1 MFIKFR
7 LKIRNFIRDNRKKII
22 IIILVWLLIFIINC
36 LLGLRKEKVV
46 LETSYKPS
54 TSVMNSSSSVPK
66 KDHTRISDILDKYFN
81 YCNNGDYENAFKMVS
96 DLCKEKAFNND
107 INKFKNY
114 IKSIYTE
121 KKRYSIQNYSNY
133 DNKYIYTM
141 KIFNDIIT
149 TGLTGEEYSYYEE
162 KIVMIKDGDNIKL
175 NVGDFIDKVDLKR
188 IVEDDYSKIRILS
201 KAIFYD
207 HEEYNIKIT
216 NKTDYIMVMS
226 SVYESEE
233 ILLDL
238 GNIRRQ
244 MTNSNLEIALNP
256 GETKEFTIKFQKY
269 ADEEEDAQAIILNK
283 IRILKAYSGKEE
295 SSEKEKANAIKLYSL
310 TIPLI

>member
-175 NVGDFIDKVDLKR
+175 NVGDFIDKVDIKR
-188 IVEDDYSKIRILS
+188 IVEDDYYKIRIL
-201 KAIFYD
+201 
-207 HEEYNIKIT
+207 
-216 NKTDYIMVMS
+216 
-226 SVYESEE
+226 
-233 ILLDL
+233 
-238 GNIRRQ
+238 
-244 MTNSNLEIALNP
+244 
-256 GETKEFTIKFQKY
+256 
-269 ADEEEDAQAIILNK
+269 
-283 IRILKAYSGKEE
+283 
-295 SSEKEKANAIKLYSL
+295 
-310 TIPLI
+310 

>member
-1 MFIKFR
+1 MFTKFR

-22 IIILVWLLIFIINC
+22 IFILVWLLIFIINF
-36 LLGLRKEKVV
+36 LLGIRKQKVV
-46 LETSYKPS
+46 LNTSYTPNK
-54 TSVMNSSSSVPK
+54 SVIDNANSVPK
-66 KDHTRISDILDKYFN
+66 KDHIKISNILDTYFN
-81 YCNNGDYENAFKMVS
+81 YCNNSEYDNAFKMLS
-96 DLCKEKAFNND
+96 NSCKEKAFNND
-107 INKFKNY
+107 INKFVEY
-114 IKSIYTE
+114 VKSIYTA

-133 DNKYIYTM
+133 ENKYIYTM

-162 KIVMIKDGDNIKL
+162 KVIMTKENDEIKL

-188 IVEDDYSKIRILS
+188 VVEDDYSKIRILS

>member
-207 HEEYNIKIT
+207 HEEYYVKIT
-216 NKTDYIMVMS
+216 NKTDYIMVLS
-226 SVYESEE
+226 SIYESDEV
-233 ILLDL
+233 LLDL
-238 GNIRRQ
+238 GNVRRE
-244 MTNSNLEIALNP
+244 MSNSNLEILLSP

-269 ADEEEDAQAIILNK
+269 ADEEEDAQALILNK
-283 IRILKAYSGKEE
+283 IRILKSYSGNEE
-295 SSEKEKANAIKLYSL
+295 DSKKEKSNAIKLYSL
-310 TIPLI
+310 TIPLT

>member
-36 LLGLRKEKVV
+36 LLGLRKEKTV

-207 HEEYNIKIT
+207 HEEYYVKIT
-216 NKTDYIMVMS
+216 NKTDYIMVLS
-226 SVYESEE
+226 SIYESDE

-238 GNIRRQ
+238 GNVRRE
-244 MTNSNLEIALNP
+244 MSNSNLEILLSP

-269 ADEEEDAQAIILNK
+269 ADEEEDAQALILNK
-283 IRILKAYSGKEE
+283 IRILKSYSGNEE
-295 SSEKEKANAIKLYSL
+295 DSKKEKSNAIKLYSL
-310 TIPLI
+310 TIPLT